1 MRRVCVG
8 RIVEITNPGRS
19 VHKDHGFLAIRESG
33 QTLGRV
39 PLDDIEAVIAASQG
53 ITWSGNSLTAL
64 AERSVP
70 VVLVGKNF
78 SPIAHILPLAAHHNQ
93 GSIMQAQADAKLPL
107 RKRLW
112 ADIVR
117 RKISAQQ
124 AALQLYG
131 LDSTRL
137 ARLKTEVTSGDP
149 DNREAAAA
157 QYYWPKLLGEG
168 FSRDRVSPGSNI
180 ALNYGYAVLRAA
192 SARAIVAAGLNP
204 SLSVHHVSGGDA
216 LRLADDLME
225 PFRPAIDIT
234 VKDMQLGESDLLTP
248 TLKAQLAS
256 VMQADYATDNGRT
269 PLSQL
274 LVRLAQS
281 LARVYLGT
289 DKQCE
294 WPRSDLP
301 LPARENDTSEEQW
314 DSVLP

>member
-1 MRRVCVG
+1 MG

-19 VHKDHGFLAIRESG
+19 VHKDHGFLAIREGG

-39 PLDDIEAVIAASQG
+39 PLDDIDAVIAASQG
-53 ITWSGNSLTAL
+53 ITWSGTSLTAL

-70 VVLVGKNF
+70 VVFVGKNF
-78 SPIAHILPLAAHHNQ
+78 APIAHILPLAAHHNQ
-93 GSIMQAQADAKLPL
+93 GGIMQAQADAKQPV

-131 LDSTRL
+131 LESARL
-137 ARLKTEVTSGDP
+137 AKLKLDVTSGDP

-157 QYYWPKLLGEG
+157 QYYWRTLFGED

-180 ALNYGYAVLRAA
+180 ALNYGYAILRAA
-192 SARAIVAAGLNP
+192 TARAIVASGLNP

-225 PFRPAIDIT
+225 PFRSAIDIT
-234 VKDMQLGESDLLTP
+234 VKDMRLGATDELTP
-248 TLKAQLAS
+248 VLKTELAA
-256 VMQADYATDNGRT
+256 VMLADYATENGRT
-269 PLSQL
+269 PLSQV

-289 DKQCE
+289 DKRLD
-294 WPRSDLP
+294 WPHSDIP
-301 LPARENDTSEEQW
+301 LPVSANDISEETW